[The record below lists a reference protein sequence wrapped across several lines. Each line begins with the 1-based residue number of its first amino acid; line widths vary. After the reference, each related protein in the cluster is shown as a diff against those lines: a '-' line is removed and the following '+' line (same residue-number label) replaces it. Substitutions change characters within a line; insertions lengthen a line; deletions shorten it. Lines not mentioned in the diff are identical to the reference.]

1 MSVGTATSRP
11 RAGSA
16 AEPWHSKLMLRR
28 RILAAAPGLL
38 LSERA
43 NRFIRPCAGIIT
55 GYLAPVTPSVPAPAS
70 AVGYDTL
77 AWHEEFD
84 TDQGIDLMNTKA
96 AGFNLYVNNAWPGAT
111 LGWDHEAATPPGNI
125 QVSGSTLTLDTTI
138 SNSTNSLLNSAVTD
152 GGLGYRG
159 FAASG
164 GMGFYIEYRFQM
176 PDSSAWA
183 GGSFPALWLIS
194 VETFNGHLLPF
205 VEIDLLEFNPGGFL
219 STVHDWNLPDDNQN
233 VIKSSLSNAYNT
245 WGLRVLPQALNSGT
259 GQIRWYLNG
268 TQFWEVTYSTGG
280 VPSPGLY
287 PNNRASGLAQLESQ
301 HFMILVGTGPTIPI
315 KLDWIRCWTP

>member
-1 MSVGTATSRP
+1 
-11 RAGSA
+11 
-16 AEPWHSKLMLRR
+16 
-28 RILAAAPGLL
+28 
-38 LSERA
+38 
-43 NRFIRPCAGIIT
+43 
-55 GYLAPVTPSVPAPAS
+55 
-70 AVGYDTL
+70 L
-77 AWHEEFD
+77 AWQEEFD

-164 GMGFYIEYRFQM
+164 GRGFYIESRFQM

-183 GGSFPALWLIS
+183 GGSFPALWLMS

-205 VEIDLLEFNPGGFL
+205 VEIDRGG
-219 STVHDWNLPDDNQN
+219 
-233 VIKSSLSNAYNT
+233 
-245 WGLRVLPQALNSGT
+245 AL
-259 GQIRWYLNG
+259 
-268 TQFWEVTYSTGG
+268 QFEGH
-280 VPSPGLY
+280 
-287 PNNRASGLAQLESQ
+287 A
-301 HFMILVGTGPTIPI
+301 GPFSAR
-315 KLDWIRCWTP
+315 L

>member
-1 MSVGTATSRP
+1 
-11 RAGSA
+11 
-16 AEPWHSKLMLRR
+16 MLRR
-28 RILAAAPGLL
+28 WILAAGPGLL
-38 LSERA
+38 LSELA
-43 NRFIRPCAGIIT
+43 NAKKLLRPAAGIIT
-55 GYLAPVTPSVPAPAS
+55 DPPGPVTPSVPAPAS

-77 AWHEEFD
+77 AWHDEFD

-96 AGFNLYVNNAWPGAT
+96 TGFNLYVNNAWPGE
-111 LGWDHEAATPPGNI
+111 GWDHEAATPPENI

-164 GMGFYIEYRFQM
+164 GRGFYVEYRFQM

-183 GGSFPALWLIS
+183 GGSFPALWLMS
-194 VETFNGHLLPF
+194 VETFNGHLLRF

-233 VIKSSLSNAYNT
+233 AVKSSLSNAYNT
-245 WGLRVLPQALNSGT
+245 WGLRVLPHALNSGT

-287 PNNRASGLAQLESQ
+287 PNNRAGGLAQLESQ
-301 HFMILVGTGPTIPI
+301 HFMILLGTGPTIPI